1 MDAWLTTTPEINL
14 NSVVDWARSVADR
27 SGISNLHIGETGV
40 QNIGEKDPLGFFQT
54 VEVSKEKEAEFY
66 EKEFSL
72 ISDKVD
78 GVSAFYNSKSFFLGV
93 NGDPAENVIEDW
105 YTNKLK

>member
-40 QNIGEKDPLGFFQT
+40 QNIGKRILWDFFR
-54 VEVSKEKEAEFY
+54 
-66 EKEFSL
+66 L
-72 ISDKVD
+72 
-78 GVSAFYNSKSFFLGV
+78 
-93 NGDPAENVIEDW
+93 
-105 YTNKLK
+105 